1 MASDVLNRAALVSGP
16 IAVADSTGAT
26 GVMRYATSAS
36 TQSVAVPAAMQGC
49 WIKVQ
54 AVTLQVDWAFST
66 GAAATLVLNQA
77 SVLGT
82 GHASSGDTLQSGSTD
97 QVLVPKPRDGKP
109 VYLNFIS
116 SGTTGFF
123 VFRKAETPAQ

>member
-36 TQSVAVPAAMQGC
+36 TQSVAVPAAMLGC